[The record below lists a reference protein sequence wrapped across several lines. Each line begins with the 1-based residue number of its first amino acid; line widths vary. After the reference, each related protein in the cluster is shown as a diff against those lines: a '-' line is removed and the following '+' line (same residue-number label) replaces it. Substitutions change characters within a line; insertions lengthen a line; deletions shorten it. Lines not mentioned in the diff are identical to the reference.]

1 MGAIKIC
8 MLPLF
13 FFLLNFASRFTMFDG
28 FDSIHFITKGRWENG
43 ELNEKCCMEI
53 FFYKV
58 FLCRQVFPEE
68 YSYKCCGWPGPHQL
82 HNNVLW
88 LHPPKLRLREKSGKL
103 TQNWP
108 TYFCSVGNNLSLSK
122 LLISDKTE
130 EVWCSG
136 QTGRALNQI

>member
-1 MGAIKIC
+1 MHAPFVLLSAKLCEQVHYVRWIWFHTLYNKGEMGEWRTEWK
-8 MLPLF
+8 MLHG
-13 FFLLNFASRFTMFDG
+13 N
-28 FDSIHFITKGRWENG
+28 I
-43 ELNEKCCMEI
+43 
-53 FFYKV
+53 FYKV
-58 FLCRQVFPEE
+58 LLCRQVFPEE
-68 YSYKCCGWPGPHQL
+68 HSYKCCGWPGPHQL

-136 QTGRALNQI
+136 QTGRALTRSKSWKPL